1 MSRIVGIDVGGT
13 NCKMA
18 LLDTSGEVVAE
29 RLFATRGERGRN
41 AFVEQLATELE
52 PWLQDAEAPEGLGV
66 AVAGLLGNDGVLH
79 EAPNLPDFE
88 GWRPAEEISER
99 LGGIAVAAEN
109 DVNAMAYGELH
120 LGAARGA
127 RNALLLA
134 LGTGVGGA
142 ILIDGQLYR
151 GTRGTAAELGH
162 MTLQVDGPECSC
174 GEPGHVEAYLG
185 ARGIAILAGSRLDAA
200 PEGEREAL
208 LHAARE
214 AGELSTK
221 AVADA
226 AAAGDPL
233 SISVLGDVGRLLG
246 LVCASYVN
254 VFNPDVI
261 VIGGGVALCGDLL
274 LGPARKSMKER
285 AMAAT
290 QKGVRLVAAELGLSA
305 AAIGAALLARHALD
319 ESGETES

>member
-13 NCKMA
+13 NCKMV
-18 LLDTSGEVVAE
+18 LLQASGELVEE
-29 RLFATRGERGRN
+29 RVFSTQANRGRS
-41 AFVEQLATELE
+41 AFVEQLAGEME
-52 PWLQDAEAPEGLGV
+52 AWLGDADPPEGLGV
-66 AVAGLLGNDGVLH
+66 AVAGLLGNDGILH

-99 LGGIAVAAEN
+99 LGGIAVVAEN

-120 LGAARGA
+120 QGAARGA
-127 RNALLLA
+127 KNAIFLA

-142 ILIDGQLYR
+142 ILIDAKLYR

-200 PEGEREAL
+200 PEGDREAL
-208 LHAARE
+208 LQAARE
-214 AGELSTK
+214 AGELSTQ
-221 AVADA
+221 AVANA
-226 AAAGDPL
+226 ATAGDPL
-233 SISVLGDVGRLLG
+233 SISILSDVGRLLG

-290 QKGVRLVAAELGLSA
+290 QKGVRLVTAELGLSA